1 MKTSKFLVVA
11 LAALALGSSVPDRAS
26 AHRDGSWLR
35 PAEVQL
41 RVENRGY
48 GIAVCRGRGRGP
60 LRVLARAVDP
70 QIATFHHFECF
81 VNIRGSG
88 LLCVHTRPGKRITV
102 VPRPPEQRRCHF

>member
-1 MKTSKFLVVA
+1 MHTSKYLVVA

-26 AHRDGSWLR
+26 AHHDGSWLR

-48 GIAVCRGRGRGP
+48 GIAVCRGRGP
-60 LRVLARAVDP
+60 LRVLARVVDP
-70 QIATFHHFECF
+70 QFASFRHFECF

-88 LLCVHTRPGKRITV
+88 VLCVHTRPGKRIAV
-102 VPRPPEQRRCHF
+102 VPRPPEQRRCRF